1 MPAQRI
7 RGVWRARLLIELSK
21 GPAHF
26 NAVGRAIRVPHPQSL
41 SRLLK
46 KLEREGHVGRT
57 LHEIGPPVITSW
69 VLTLSG
75 HMLVA
80 SAQALLAEAASLRDE
95 REREFHR
102 NRPIFDHINTRVD
115 DIAR

>member
-1 MPAQRI
+1 M
-7 RGVWRARLLIELSK
+7 IELSK

-26 NAVGRAIRVPHPQSL
+26 NAVGRAISVPHPQSL

-46 KLEREGHVGRT
+46 KLEREGHVVRT

-69 VLTLSG
+69 ALTLSG

-80 SAQALLAEAASLRDE
+80 SAQALLAEAAAIRDE
-95 REREFHR
+95 REFARS
-102 NRPIFDHINTRVD
+102 RPHILAAERINTVD
-115 DIAR
+115 DSARH